1 MKNVNS
7 IYSGIDFK
15 KQYNL
20 ACPKK
25 KWKWLSK
32 KYITGK
38 SEFLSKAKRIDKKKA
53 LHFLEE
59 TRTGLDL

>member
-25 KWKWLSK
+25 KWKWPSK

-38 SEFLSKAKRIDKKKA
+38 SEFLSKAKRIDKKK
-53 LHFLEE
+53 LCIS
-59 TRTGLDL
+59 